1 MKTDLAISD
10 YVIVIFVACIFALG
24 IYTLVKFM
32 KSKD

>member
-10 YVIVIFVACIFALG
+10 YVIVIFVAFIFALG
-24 IYTLVKFM
+24 IYTLVRFM

>member
-10 YVIVIFVACIFALG
+10 YIIVIFVACVFVLG
-24 IYTLVKFM
+24 IYTIVKFM